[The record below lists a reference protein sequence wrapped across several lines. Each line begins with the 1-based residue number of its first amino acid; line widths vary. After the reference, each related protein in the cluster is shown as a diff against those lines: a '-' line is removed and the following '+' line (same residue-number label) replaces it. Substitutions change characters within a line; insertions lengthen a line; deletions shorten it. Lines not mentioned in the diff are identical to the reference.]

1 MHGLWWLL
9 TTMTQEKS
17 HFLEGVVQR
26 TAAGS
31 RKSGEGRG
39 GWGGDPEGGL

>member
-39 GWGGDPEGGL
+39 GWGGDPGGGL